1 MTTDLN
7 ALSQPF
13 QVYRRKS
20 RARGPMHTR
29 KLGAA
34 LDSQVGA
41 AEAAEAF
48 PGIDLD
54 GPDRARGRTVST
66 SISLLLHGAL
76 LGGLFLAAYLSPV
89 EEIEEL
95 IELQRVP
102 DEVAKEEPAPAPRVV
117 RERASPVFD
126 PSKMAV
132 APQVVNP
139 VVIQKRAPV
148 VSAPKVNVQNVNTV
162 QAPKQIARAATV
174 VEQARAYQS
183 PVQVTAS
190 PVAVEGIAPAIR
202 GPIEHVAPQG
212 IQAGPRQVASVGN
225 TVGIGDPE
233 ALGSGSSVREGIVTG
248 RDVHGAKTG
257 MRANVN
263 SSVGASNLR
272 GSGGSGTGPGG
283 SAVSFQ
289 DCMSR
294 PSVSAYM
301 SRIRE
306 RVLSRWVLPPEI
318 AANQAVELSFAL
330 DPAGTA
336 SRVKLVSAPDA
347 RLGESAVDALRSASP
362 FDHMSDEVRCLA
374 GEPIIATFKNPVQRA
389 AN

>member
-1 MTTDLN
+1 MTIEFN

-13 QVYRRKS
+13 RVYRREKK
-20 RARGPMHTR
+20 ARGPMRSR
-29 KLGAA
+29 KLGTR
-34 LDSQVGA
+34 LDSTAGA
-41 AEAAEAF
+41 AAAAADF
-48 PGIDLD
+48 PGLDLD
-54 GPDRARGRTVST
+54 GPDNARGRTVST
-66 SISLLLHGAL
+66 TLSLLLHGAL
-76 LGGLFLAAYLSPV
+76 LGALFLAAYLAPV

-95 IELQRVP
+95 IELQRAP

-148 VSAPKVNVQNVNTV
+148 VSAPKVDVQNVNTV
-162 QAPKQIARAATV
+162 QAPQQIARAATV
-174 VEQARAYQS
+174 VEQARAYHS

-190 PVAVEGIAPAIR
+190 PVAVEGVAPAIR

-212 IQAGPRQVASVGN
+212 IQAGPRQVSSVGN
-225 TVGIGDPE
+225 TVGIGDPQ

-257 MRANVN
+257 VRAQVGW
-263 SSVGASNLR
+263 SVGDSNMR

-294 PSVSAYM
+294 PSVTSYM

-306 RVLSRWVLPPEI
+306 RVLSRWVLPTEI
-318 AANQAVELSFAL
+318 AGNQAVELSFAL

-336 SRVKLVSAPDA
+336 SRVQLVSAPDA
-347 RLGESAVDALRSASP
+347 KLGESAVNALRSASP
-362 FDHMSDEVRCLA
+362 FDHMSDDVRCLA

>member
-1 MTTDLN
+1 VTTEFN

-13 QVYRRKS
+13 RIHRRRKT
-20 RARGPMHTR
+20 ARGPMHSR
-29 KLGAA
+29 KLGVALYAA
-34 LDSQVGA
+34 PGTSAPA
-41 AEAAEAF
+41 ADF
-48 PGIDLD
+48 PGLDLD

-66 SISLLLHGAL
+66 TLSLLLHASLLGAL
-76 LGGLFLAAYLSPV
+76 VLAAYLAPV

-117 RERASPVFD
+117 QERASPVFD

-132 APQVVNP
+132 APQIVNP
-139 VVIQKRAPV
+139 VVIQQRAPV
-148 VSAPKVNVQNVNTV
+148 VTAPKIDVETVNTV
-162 QAPKQIARAATV
+162 QAPQQISRAATV
-174 VEQARAYQS
+174 VEQARAYHS
-183 PVQVTAS
+183 PVQVAVS
-190 PVAVEGIAPAIR
+190 PVAIEGVAPAVR

-212 IQAGPRQVASVGN
+212 IQSGPRQVASVGS
-225 TVGIGDPE
+225 TVGIGNPQ
-233 ALGSGSSVREGIVTG
+233 AMGSGSSVKEGIVTG
-248 RDVHGAKTG
+248 RDVHGARTG
-257 MRANVN
+257 VRAQVGW
-263 SSVGASNLR
+263 SVGDSNLR

-294 PSVSAYM
+294 PAVSSYM
-301 SRIRE
+301 GRIRE

-318 AANQAVELSFAL
+318 SGNQAVELSFSL

-336 SRVKLVSAPDA
+336 SHVRLVSTPDA

-362 FDHMSDEVRCLA
+362 FDHMPEEVRCLA
-374 GEPIIATFKNPVQRA
+374 GEPIIATFKNPVLRA
-389 AN
+389 TN

>member
-1 MTTDLN
+1 MIETN

-13 QVYRRKS
+13 RVYRRKS
-20 RARGPMHTR
+20 KARGPMHSRRIGTQ
-29 KLGAA
+29 LDAQAGGAA
-34 LDSQVGA
+34 
-41 AEAAEAF
+41 AAEAF
-48 PGIDLD
+48 PGMDLSD
-54 GPDRARGRTVST
+54 PERTRGRTISST
-66 SISLLLHGAL
+66 LSLLLHGAA
-76 LGGLFLAAYLSPV
+76 LGALFLAAYLAPV
-89 EEIEEL
+89 EEIETL

-117 RERASPVFD
+117 RERASPIFD

-148 VSAPKVNVQNVNTV
+148 VSAPVNVQNVNTV
-162 QAPKQIARAATV
+162 QAPKQIARANTV
-174 VEQARAYQS
+174 VTQARAYQS

-190 PVAVEGIAPAIR
+190 PVAVEGVAPAIR
-202 GPIEHVAPQG
+202 GKIEHVAPQG
-212 IQAGPRQVASVGN
+212 VQAGPRQVASVGN

-263 SSVGASNLR
+263 SRVGDSNLR
-272 GSGGSGTGPGG
+272 GSGGTGTGPGG
-283 SAVSFQ
+283 RAVSFQ

-294 PSVSAYM
+294 PSVQAYM
-301 SRIRE
+301 RQIKD
-306 RVLSRWVLPPEI
+306 RVISRWVLPVDV
-318 AANQAVELSFAL
+318 AANQSVEMRFAL

-336 SRVKLVSAPDA
+336 SQVRLVSAPDA
-347 RLGESAVDALRSASP
+347 KLGESAVDALRSASP
-362 FDHMSDEVRCLA
+362 FDHMADEVRCLA

-389 AN
+389 TN